1 MHVVLLTKKGGR
13 NLDDIERMCHER
25 SEGSGSCGRAAIQS
39 RINKGRRW
47 WQYGGSIMFDSLVRH
62 QEQTSVGR
70 IAQRRSKKPAKELR
84 RSATID
90 STEDVREP
98 YAWRL
103 LYRDRRHKSACG
115 GERAE
120 RVRTS
125 CRTLSTEKGFNTK
138 PTATRVVTPARRFPE
153 LVSTGRTEEC
163 LSDSRFWAAV
173 KMGEVAMMPRT

>member
-1 MHVVLLTKKGGR
+1 MSGSGHGICLHDELASLSTEGVSASCPFNKKGGR

-70 IAQRRSKKPAKELR
+70 IAQRRSKEPAKELR

-90 STEDVREP
+90 STEDVGTICMEI
-98 YAWRL
+98 
-103 LYRDRRHKSACG
+103 
-115 GERAE
+115 
-120 RVRTS
+120 
-125 CRTLSTEKGFNTK
+125 TLQ
-138 PTATRVVTPARRFPE
+138 R
-153 LVSTGRTEEC
+153 
-163 LSDSRFWAAV
+163 
-173 KMGEVAMMPRT
+173 